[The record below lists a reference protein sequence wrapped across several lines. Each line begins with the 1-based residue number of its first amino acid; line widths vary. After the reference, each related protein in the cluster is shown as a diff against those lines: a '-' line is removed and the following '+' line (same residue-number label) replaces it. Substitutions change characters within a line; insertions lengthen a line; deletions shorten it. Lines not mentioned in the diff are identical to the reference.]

1 MMRRVERRPVRR
13 GELDA
18 VRALVVVGLVLFHAA
33 LVFDASD
40 DFYVKNDDT
49 TSVTTYLAAPVV
61 VWAMP
66 LLFAVAGTG
75 AWYSLRSRTPGAFAR
90 ERLLRLGVPLLV
102 ALVLLVPVPQWL
114 RLRADPDADPVLAE
128 SYLAF
133 WPHFFAVRFEPGDVP
148 FLLDGE
154 HFETGHLW
162 FVVLL
167 LTWSFTL
174 AAVVR
179 LVPDD
184 VARRTRERLARA
196 SRRRGA
202 VLVPGVL
209 VAAVCAVHE
218 LEEGFAAWSRWAYL
232 VFFLAGFAISS
243 DERFRAA
250 VRRDAGLAGLVGLGV
265 FALGMAL
272 FLGPADEI
280 AAFTAPGW
288 PAVLFRALYGLA
300 GWCWVLAILGL
311 LDRWGT
317 RRRLVRG
324 LEQPEKLGPAAP
336 TAPMAPVGEAD
347 PAAGAG
353 WRRRAWA
360 YLGAAVLPLYV
371 LHQPIVVAV
380 AYPVVG
386 WQAPAVVKL
395 VVIVA
400 VSLVLLVIVYDLA
413 VRRTR
418 VTRVLFG
425 MRA

>member
-1 MMRRVERRPVRR
+1 M
-13 GELDA
+13 
-18 VRALVVVGLVLFHAA
+18 RALVVVGLVLFHAA

-75 AWYSLRSRTPGAFAR
+75 AWYSLRSRTPGAFTR

-114 RLRADPDADPVLAE
+114 RLRADPASDPALADG
-128 SYLAF
+128 YLGF
-133 WPHFFAVRFEPGDVP
+133 WPHFFAVRFEPGDAP

-174 AAVVR
+174 AAVVV

-184 VARRTRERLARA
+184 VARRARERLARA
-196 SRRRGA
+196 SARPGA
-202 VLVPGVL
+202 VLVPGAF
-209 VAAVCAVHE
+209 VAAVCAAHE

-265 FALGMAL
+265 FAAGMAL
-272 FLGPADEI
+272 FLGPADEV
-280 AAFTAPGW
+280 AAFTGPGG
-288 PAVLFRALYGLA
+288 PAVVFRALYGLA
-300 GWCWVLAILGL
+300 GWCWVVAILGL

-317 RRRLVRG
+317 RRQLARG
-324 LEQPEKLGPAAP
+324 SEQPAPAAP
-336 TAPMAPVGEAD
+336 AAPVGEGD
-347 PAAGAG
+347 PTAGTG

-371 LHQPIVVAV
+371 LHQPVVVAV

-386 WQAPAVVKL
+386 WRAPAVVKF
-395 VVIVA
+395 VVIVVA
-400 VSLVLLVIVYDLA
+400 SLGLLLLVYDLA

-418 VTRVLFG
+418 VTRVLLG
-425 MRA
+425 MRP